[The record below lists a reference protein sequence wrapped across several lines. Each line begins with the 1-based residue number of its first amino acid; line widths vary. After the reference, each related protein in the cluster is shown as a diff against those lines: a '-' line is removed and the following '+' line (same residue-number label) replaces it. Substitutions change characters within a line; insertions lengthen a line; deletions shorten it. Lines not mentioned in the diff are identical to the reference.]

1 MAAGLAAWLP
11 LSAVALGQD
20 AVPGNAQESN
30 EEPLTRSQ
38 RDALYLGLQREVAEL
53 ERHLNV
59 LKTVVKLVRPT
70 VVHIK
75 AEKVE
80 RSPSRRTSRDKI
92 EEAGSG
98 VVIELKGNHYVLTN
112 RHVIKDARIQD
123 ITIGLADGREIHP
136 TKVWGDA
143 DTDVALLAVNAPKL
157 VAARLGDSSA
167 VEIGE
172 FVLAVGSPFGLSH
185 SVTYGIISAK
195 GRRDLELGDD
205 VELQDFLQT
214 DAAINP
220 GNSGGPLINLRGEVI
235 GINTAIASNSGGN
248 EGIGFSIPIKGA
260 AHIARQFI
268 ERGRVVRAYLG
279 VKLDTR
285 FSSTVAVKLGLSRKQ
300 GAHVT
305 GLTPRGPAELA
316 ELRIGDVVL
325 RFNGTRVDNDT
336 HLIYLVSHTE
346 VGTEVPI
353 EVFREGKVLHLTV
366 KVGNKGD
373 FEGAR

>member
-1 MAAGLAAWLP
+1 MAAGLAVWLP
-11 LSAVALGQD
+11 LATVVRGQD
-20 AVPGNAQESN
+20 PVPDNIQDSN
-30 EEPLTRSQ
+30 EEPLSRSQ
-38 RDALYLGLQREVAEL
+38 RDALYSSLKSEVAEL
-53 ERHLNV
+53 ERHLNI
-59 LKTVVKLVRPT
+59 LKTVVKLVSPT

-157 VAARLGDSSA
+157 VAARLGDSST

-285 FSSTVAVKLGLSRKQ
+285 FSTTMAVKLGLSRKQ

-305 GLTPRGPAELA
+305 GLTPHGPAELA
-316 ELRIGDVVL
+316 ELHIGDVVL
-325 RFNGTRVDNDT
+325 RFNATRVDNDT

-353 EVFREGKVLHLTV
+353 EVFRDGQVLHLTV

>member
-11 LSAVALGQD
+11 LASVSWGQG
-20 AVPGNAQESN
+20 AVPDDAQESN
-30 EEPLTRSQ
+30 EEPLSRSQ
-38 RDALYLGLQREVAEL
+38 RDALYATLQTEVAEL

-59 LKTVVKLVRPT
+59 LKKVVKLVSPT

-80 RSPSRRTSRDKI
+80 RSPSHRSSRDKI

-136 TKVWGDA
+136 SKVWGDA

-268 ERGRVVRAYLG
+268 ERGHVVRAYLG
-279 VKLDTR
+279 VNLNVR
-285 FSSTVAVKLGLSRKQ
+285 FSTTMAVKLGLPRKQ

-305 GLTPRGPAELA
+305 GLTPRGPAEMA
-316 ELRIGDVVL
+316 DVRIGDVVL
-325 RFNGTRVDNDT
+325 RFNGVRVDNDT
-336 HLIYLVSHTE
+336 HLVYLVSHTE

-353 EVFREGKVLHLTV
+353 DVFRDGQVLHLTV

-373 FEGAR
+373 YKGTR